1 MKHFN
6 KPITILTMTS
16 KEVKGMTI
24 ATRMEEIRNTDRSFT
39 EPETWLSRFL
49 GINNIS
55 QEEAREIWLKGI
67 EIGMIEGMLL
77 SGKESPGKSREELSR
92 LKEEFLE
99 KYLELSHGYGFGIRY
114 DKIKGLEVVELD
126 KRAGKETV

>member
-1 MKHFN
+1 
-6 KPITILTMTS
+6 
-16 KEVKGMTI
+16 
-24 ATRMEEIRNTDRSFT
+24 
-39 EPETWLSRFL
+39 
-49 GINNIS
+49 
-55 QEEAREIWLKGI
+55 
-67 EIGMIEGMLL
+67 MIEGMLL